1 MASSKL
7 RIDLSGISK
16 RELQAAWDELSGV
29 TAKVRYN
36 RLPDMVGKAIVFK
49 GDKSKLPESVR
60 RYASGK

>member
-1 MASSKL
+1 MASSKMK
-7 RIDLSGISK
+7 IDLSGISR
-16 RELQAAWDELSGV
+16 RELESAWDELSGK
-29 TAKVRYN
+29 TAKVQYN